1 MSATPDQS
9 RLERIEELGKTLLR
23 ASEALEAEC
32 WHECELLCYRAAR
45 ESRMLLL
52 ADKQEE
58 KDRKYREGS

>member
-1 MSATPDQS
+1 MSTTPDQS
-9 RLERIEELGKTLLR
+9 RLQRIEELGKTLLR

-52 ADKQEE
+52 AERQAALDK
-58 KDRKYREGS
+58 KNRED

>member
-1 MSATPDQS
+1 MSDTPDQS

-52 ADKQEE
+52 EERQAALDK
-58 KDRKYREGS
+58 KNRED